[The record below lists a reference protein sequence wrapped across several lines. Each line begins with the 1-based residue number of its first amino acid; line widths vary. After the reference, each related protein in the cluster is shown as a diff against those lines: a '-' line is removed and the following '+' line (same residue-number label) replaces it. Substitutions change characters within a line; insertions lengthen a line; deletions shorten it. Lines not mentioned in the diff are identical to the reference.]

1 MANPQQSEPASSN
14 ADDQPSLGNINVNH
28 SVVASIVRLAA
39 LEVNGVCSV
48 GSGLVDGIADW
59 FSKKESDRGVKVNVD
74 PDGGYG
80 IDIRIV
86 VAFGTEIAKT
96 AYQVQMTVRDR
107 VASMT
112 GNSVKRVDVF
122 IEGVKMFAKRT
133 DEEKA
138 GGELWPE
145 TPHTD

>member
-1 MANPQQSEPASSN
+1 MTNQSNTETASYST
-14 ADDQPSLGNINVNH
+14 DDQPSLGEINVNN

-39 LEVNGVCSV
+39 LEVTGVCSV
-48 GSGLVDGIADW
+48 GSGFVDGIADW
-59 FSKKESDRGVKVNVD
+59 FSKKESDRGVKVTVD

-86 VAFGTEIAKT
+86 VSFGTEIAKT

-107 VASMT
+107 VAVMT
-112 GNSVKRVDVF
+112 GNSVKRVNVYV
-122 IEGVKMFAKRT
+122 EGVKMLSKADEAK
-133 DEEKA
+133 
-138 GGELWPE
+138 GEGEFWPE